1 MGMARCHVQVRQ
13 LWSAPPG
20 RVRKVA
26 RSFRMNLCRPQTSVY
41 HDKNRIPND
50 LAPHHHLQR
59 LPCRLLRRYSNCFGS
74 VPWLF
79 QKERSEY
86 LTFSPRS
93 NYSYPSRET
102 IFALHFYCSPVLL
115 FLVLASY
122 NGSIFSR
129 ISKPRIQFAQ
139 KAISAIEPFHFS
151 LSYRGSCLRMHL
163 PLFVL
168 SLARAMIV

>member
-1 MGMARCHVQVRQ
+1 M
-13 LWSAPPG
+13 
-20 RVRKVA
+20 
-26 RSFRMNLCRPQTSVY
+26 SVH
-41 HDKNRIPND
+41 HDKNRIPNN
-50 LAPHHHLQR
+50 LALHHYLQR
-59 LPCRLLRRYSNCFGS
+59 LLCCLLRRYSNCFGS

-86 LTFSPRS
+86 LTSSARS
-93 NYSYPSRET
+93 DYSYPSRET
-102 IFALHFYCSPVLL
+102 ILALHFYCSPVLL

-129 ISKPRIQFAQ
+129 ISKPRIQFGQ
-139 KAISAIEPFHFS
+139 KAISAIEPFYFL

-163 PLFVL
+163 PLLVL